1 MCIYNTDQTSL
12 IGGLVSI
19 RCLFTQTGY
28 IWIVQTITQTRG
40 VTCLTYDQK
49 RVFDWHS
56 LKLLDTSLVY
66 IPCQA
71 QVNSANHLLT
81 LQSSL

>member
-28 IWIVQTITQTRG
+28 IGIVQTITQTRG
-40 VTCLTYDQK
+40 VTCSPMIK
-49 RVFDWHS
+49 RECSTGAFFEAIRYQPGLHS
-56 LKLLDTSLVY
+56 M
-66 IPCQA
+66 
-71 QVNSANHLLT
+71 
-81 LQSSL
+81 SSTG

>member
-28 IWIVQTITQTRG
+28 IGIVQTITQTRG

-49 RVFDWHS
+49 SVQLAFFEAIRYQPGLHS
-56 LKLLDTSLVY
+56 M
-66 IPCQA
+66 
-71 QVNSANHLLT
+71 
-81 LQSSL
+81 SSTG